1 MYNKRT
7 WLNPDTSSSTS
18 AVIAFDGKVT
28 DLDTGVKYKERF
40 LEISDCRRKITLH
53 LTSDD
58 SDEDFLNKM
67 ILLRQEIDEFIEYL
81 KKEYV

>member
-7 WLNPDTSSSTS
+7 WLNSDTSSSTG
-18 AVIAFDGKVT
+18 AVVAFDGKVT

-40 LEISDCRRKITLH
+40 LEISDCRHKITLH